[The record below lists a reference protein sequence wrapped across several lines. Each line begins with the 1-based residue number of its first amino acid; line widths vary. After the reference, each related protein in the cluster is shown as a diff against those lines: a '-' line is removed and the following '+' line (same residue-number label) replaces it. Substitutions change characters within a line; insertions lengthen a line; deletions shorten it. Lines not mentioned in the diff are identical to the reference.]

1 MFRNVARNVG
11 WMSLGLALACGLGAN
26 LSLPPSARA
35 VAKDEAPGEP
45 GAALKKFMREKL
57 SAAQRS
63 LEGLCVEDY
72 DMIFGSAEKL
82 ATMSRAAEWQVIP
95 GPEYAQLSGE
105 FRRAIDQLRKGAKD
119 KDLDACRLAYLKATM
134 SCLECH
140 DFVRST
146 RLVAIPGKLNVAA
159 AETSTGAAPA
169 KRHVP
174 SVALQGTIS
183 VPTPSFE

>member
-72 DMIFGSAEKL
+72 DLIAGSADKL
-82 ATMSRAAEWQVIP
+82 ASMSRAAEWQVIP

-146 RLVAIPGKLNVAA
+146 RLAALPSDLNVATA
-159 AETSTGAAPA
+159 GTVAA
-169 KRHVP
+169 KRPLPGVP
-174 SVALQGTIS
+174 RHGTIS